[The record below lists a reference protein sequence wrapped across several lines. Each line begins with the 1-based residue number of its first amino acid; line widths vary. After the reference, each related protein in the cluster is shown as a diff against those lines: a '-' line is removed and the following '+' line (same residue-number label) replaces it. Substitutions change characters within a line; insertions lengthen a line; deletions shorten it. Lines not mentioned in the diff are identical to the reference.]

1 MAVRPP
7 MNPLDLSFHS
17 ILVIDDDPDMRE
29 ILTEILAEEG
39 YRVAGARNGR
49 EALEYLRHETRP
61 SLILL
66 DIMMP
71 EMDGWRFRREQQKQ
85 PELAS
90 IPVVLLS
97 AHGSVRDAALALGAA
112 DYLRKPLRVE
122 TLLEVAERYCRPIF
136 LN

>member
-1 MAVRPP
+1 
-7 MNPLDLSFHS
+7 MNPLDLSCHS

-39 YRVAGARNGR
+39 YRVTGARNGR
-49 EALEYLRHETRP
+49 EALEYLRNETRP